1 MTQTIV
7 PRLALSSKRNT
18 DYGSTFEGSPKIV
31 RKPLMMIRKKIEKEI
46 KVQSG
51 DVTIRSRRESVNSE
65 IDSYLDSD
73 ND

>member
-1 MTQTIV
+1 
-7 PRLALSSKRNT
+7 
-18 DYGSTFEGSPKIV
+18 
-31 RKPLMMIRKKIEKEI
+31 MMIRKKIEKEI